1 MIKYIKSGL
10 AYNYELISSPSNNYR
25 RPYLMGIQEG
35 LNRALSIVQNEVE
48 IEKIKSFEKKN
59 RAQQVL
65 NYNTIIHS
73 DNDKQ

>member
-1 MIKYIKSGL
+1 
-10 AYNYELISSPSNNYR
+10 
-25 RPYLMGIQEG
+25 MGIQEG